1 MKSKVLQFLLS
12 LVIALGI
19 WVYVVSVVSPE
30 YEVTIHSIPVE
41 LVGADTLA
49 DRNLIIVSNKNFTV
63 DLKLLGNRVDL
74 KKLSAS
80 NITIQADLSQIKEPG
95 EHTIR
100 YDIIYP
106 SIVQSG
112 NIDALEKHPQHI
124 TLIVAERGTKQVPVK
139 VKYKGSVPADY
150 VADRQN
156 PQINHKTVTITGPV
170 AELERVDHASIL
182 VDLTDQVSTITGV
195 FRPTICD
202 ANGNALVDAAMLSC
216 DVKEIQTTIKIQKI
230 KTVPIVVEVIPGGG
244 LTEDDVKL
252 TLSIDSIVVSGS
264 EADLKDLD
272 QIVVGQIYLSNL
284 LDSTTMDFEIS
295 LPAGVGNV
303 TGATSVTVE
312 IILLRELQVQEFEVM
327 QIFTV
332 NEPQNCKVTLLTRSI
347 RVKIRGTEEALAYLR
362 QNPDNI
368 VAVVDCSDVSD
379 GHNQNMVLNVTIKIT
394 NENGAGAVGEYT
406 VTVNV
411 SASNAGG

>member
-1 MKSKVLQFLLS
+1 MKSKVLRILLS

-30 YEVTIHSIPVE
+30 YEATIHSIPVE
-41 LVGADTLA
+41 LVGAEDLA
-49 DRNLIIVSNKNFTV
+49 DRDLIIVSNKNFTV

-112 NIDALEKHPQHI
+112 NIDALEKHPQYI
-124 TLIVAERGTKQVPVK
+124 TLTVAERGTKQVPVK
-139 VKYKGSVPADY
+139 VKYKGSVPTDY

-170 AELERVDHASIL
+170 EELERVDHVSIL

-244 LTEDDVKL
+244 LTAEDVEL
-252 TLSIDSIVVSGS
+252 NLSIRSIVVSGS
-264 EADLKDLD
+264 EAALEKLD
-272 QIVVGQIYLSNL
+272 QIVVGQIYLSNVMT
-284 LDSTTMDFEIS
+284 STTMDFEIP

-303 TGATSVTVE
+303 TGATSVAVD
-312 IILLRELQVQEFEVM
+312 IKLLRELQVQEFEVM

>member
-264 EADLKDLD
+264 EAALEDLN

>member
-1 MKSKVLQFLLS
+1 MKSKVLRLLLS

-30 YEVTIHSIPVE
+30 YEAIIHSIPVE
-41 LVGADTLA
+41 LVGVDELA
-49 DRNLIIVSNKNFTV
+49 NRDLIIVSNKNFTV

-112 NIDALEKHPQHI
+112 NIDELEKHPQYI
-124 TLIVAERGTKQVPVK
+124 TLTVAERGTKQVPVK
-139 VKYKGSVPADY
+139 VKYKGSLPNDY

-170 AELERVDHASIL
+170 EDLERVDHVSIL
-182 VDLTDQVSTITGV
+182 VDLSDQVSTITGIY
-195 FRPTICD
+195 RPTICD
-202 ANGNALVDAAMLSC
+202 AYGNPLVDVSMLSC

-230 KTVPIVVEVIPGGG
+230 KTVPIVVEVKDGGG

-264 EADLKDLD
+264 ETALEDVD
-272 QIVVGQIYLSNL
+272 QIVVGQIDLSKVME
-284 LDSTTMDFEIS
+284 STTMDFAITM
-295 LPAGVGNV
+295 PAGVGNV
-303 TGATSVTVE
+303 TGAASVTVNIE
-312 IILLRELQVQEFEVM
+312 LLRQLDVQVFEVM
-327 QIFTV
+327 QILKV
-332 NEPQNCKVTLLTRSI
+332 NEPQNCKITLLTKSI
-347 RVKIRGTEEALAYLR
+347 RVQIRGTEEALAYLR
-362 QNPDNI
+362 QNPNSI

-379 GHNQNMVLNVTIKIT
+379 SHNQNMVLNVTIKII
-394 NENGAGAVGEYT
+394 EESDAGAVGEYT

-411 SASNAGG
+411 SESGAGG

>member
-1 MKSKVLQFLLS
+1 MKSKVLRILLS

-30 YEVTIHSIPVE
+30 YEATIHSIPVE
-41 LVGADTLA
+41 LVGAEDLA
-49 DRNLIIVSNKNFTV
+49 DRDLIIVSNKNFTV

-112 NIDALEKHPQHI
+112 NIDALEKHPQYI
-124 TLIVAERGTKQVPVK
+124 TLTVAERGTKQVPVK
-139 VKYKGSVPADY
+139 VKYKGSVPTDY

-170 AELERVDHASIL
+170 EELERVDHVSIL

-244 LTEDDVKL
+244 LTAEDVEL
-252 TLSIDSIVVSGS
+252 NLSIRSIVVSGS
-264 EADLKDLD
+264 EAALEKLD
-272 QIVVGQIYLSNL
+272 QIVVGQIYLSNVMT
-284 LDSTTMDFEIS
+284 STTMDFEIP

-303 TGATSVTVE
+303 TGATSVAVD
-312 IILLRELQVQEFEVM
+312 IKLLRELQVQEFEVM

-332 NEPQNCKVTLLTRSI
+332 NEPQNCTVTLLTRSI

>member
-49 DRNLIIVSNKNFTV
+49 DRDLIIVSNKNFTV

-124 TLIVAERGTKQVPVK
+124 TLTVAERGTKQVPVK

-170 AELERVDHASIL
+170 AELERVDHVSIL

-230 KTVPIVVEVIPGGG
+230 KTVPIVVDVIDGGG

-264 EADLKDLD
+264 EAALEDLD

-312 IILLRELQVQEFEVM
+312 IKLLRELQIQEFEVM

-332 NEPQNCKVTLLTRSI
+332 NEPQNCKVTMLTRSI
-347 RVKIRGTEEALAYLR
+347 RVQIRGTEEALAYLR
-362 QNPDNI
+362 QNPNSI

-379 GHNQNMVLNVTIKIT
+379 GHNQNMVLNVTIKIVDG
-394 NENGAGAVGEYT
+394 NDAGAVGEYT

-411 SASNAGG
+411 SESTTGG

>member
-1 MKSKVLQFLLS
+1 MKSKVLRILLS

-30 YEVTIHSIPVE
+30 YEATIHSIPVE
-41 LVGADTLA
+41 LVGAEDLA
-49 DRNLIIVSNKNFTV
+49 DRDLIIVSNKNFTV

-112 NIDALEKHPQHI
+112 NIDALEKHPQYI
-124 TLIVAERGTKQVPVK
+124 TLTVAERGTKQVPVK

-216 DVKEIQTTIKIQKI
+216 DVKEIQTTIKIRKI

-264 EADLKDLD
+264 EAALEDLD

-312 IILLRELQVQEFEVM
+312 IKLLRELQIQEFEVM

-362 QNPDNI
+362 QNPNSI

-379 GHNQNMVLNVTIKIT
+379 GHNQNMDLNVTIRIVDG
-394 NENGAGAVGEYT
+394 NDAGAVGKYK

-411 SASNAGG
+411 SESTTGG

>member
-1 MKSKVLQFLLS
+1 MKSKVLRILLS
-12 LVIALGI
+12 LVIDLGI

-30 YEVTIHSIPVE
+30 YEATIHSIPVE
-41 LVGADTLA
+41 LVGAEDLA
-49 DRNLIIVSNKNFTV
+49 DRDLIIVSNKNFTV

-112 NIDALEKHPQHI
+112 NIDALEKHPQYI
-124 TLIVAERGTKQVPVK
+124 TLTVAERGTKQVPVK
-139 VKYKGSVPADY
+139 VKYKGSVPTDY

-170 AELERVDHASIL
+170 EELERVDHVSIL

-202 ANGNALVDAAMLSC
+202 ANGNALMDTAMLSC

-244 LTEDDVKL
+244 LTAEDVEL
-252 TLSIDSIVVSGS
+252 NLSIRSIVVSGS
-264 EADLKDLD
+264 EAALEKLD
-272 QIVVGQIYLSNL
+272 QIVVGQIYLSNVMT
-284 LDSTTMDFEIS
+284 STTMDFEIP

-303 TGATSVTVE
+303 TGATSVAVD
-312 IILLRELQVQEFEVM
+312 IKLLRELQVQEFEVM

>member
-49 DRNLIIVSNKNFTV
+49 DRDLIIVSNKNFTV

-216 DVKEIQTTIKIQKI
+216 DVKEIQTTIKIRKI

-264 EADLKDLD
+264 EAALEDLD

-312 IILLRELQVQEFEVM
+312 IILLRELQIQEFEVM

-362 QNPDNI
+362 QNPNSI

-379 GHNQNMVLNVTIKIT
+379 GHNQNMDLNVTIRIVDG
-394 NENGAGAVGEYT
+394 NDAGAVGKYT
-406 VTVNV
+406 VMVNV
-411 SASNAGG
+411 SESTTGG

>member
-1 MKSKVLQFLLS
+1 MKSKVLRFLLS

-124 TLIVAERGTKQVPVK
+124 TLTVAERGTKQVPVK

-170 AELERVDHASIL
+170 AELERVDHVSIL

-216 DVKEIQTTIKIQKI
+216 DVKEIQTTIKIRKI
-230 KTVPIVVEVIPGGG
+230 KTVPIVVDVIDGGG

-312 IILLRELQVQEFEVM
+312 IKLLRELQIQEFEVM

-347 RVKIRGTEEALAYLR
+347 RVQIRGTEEALAYLR
-362 QNPDNI
+362 QNPNSI

-379 GHNQNMVLNVTIKIT
+379 GHNQNMVLNVTIKIVDG
-394 NENGAGAVGEYT
+394 NDAGAVGEYT

-411 SASNAGG
+411 SESTTGG